1 MTWASEQL
9 VGPITAGGGGSP
21 DALYLSVY
29 TCIPLSHVYI
39 PHAHTLTHHT
49 HTHTHPHMLLQNWNA
64 YIGKLKEMDFC
75 VDPNVHSVDECANHV
90 PVHNK
95 NYTYETVGVWI
106 EFYVGKSLTTDN
118 THLVADLTGSDL
130 KTQISSKK
138 SVTYVLG
145 G

>member
-1 MTWASEQL
+1 M
-9 VGPITAGGGGSP
+9 
-21 DALYLSVY
+21 
-29 TCIPLSHVYI
+29 
-39 PHAHTLTHHT
+39 
-49 HTHTHPHMLLQNWNA
+49 
-64 YIGKLKEMDFC
+64 
-75 VDPNVHSVDECANHV
+75 DPNVHSVDECANHV
-90 PVHNK
+90 PVHNE

-145 G
+145 GLAIPLDRV